1 MNTWGGV
8 TYFKVFLK
16 DLNEFHPNMKF
27 TYETSQNDV
36 DFLDL
41 NVSLNM
47 VQFPFKSK
55 DGHQFLHF
63 KASHLS
69 HIKNSIPYNQALR
82 ISRPCS
88 SQNDFNAHISK

>member
-41 NVSLNM
+41 NVSL
-47 VQFPFKSK
+47 KY
-55 DGHQFLHF
+55 G
-63 KASHLS
+63 
-69 HIKNSIPYNQALR
+69 SIS
-82 ISRPCS
+82 I
-88 SQNDFNAHISK
+88 